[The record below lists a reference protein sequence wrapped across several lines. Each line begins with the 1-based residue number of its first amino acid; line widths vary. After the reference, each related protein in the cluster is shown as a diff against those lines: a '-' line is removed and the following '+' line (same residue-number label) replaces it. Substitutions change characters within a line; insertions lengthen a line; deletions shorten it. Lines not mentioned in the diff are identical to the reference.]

1 MVKAGCER
9 AAGKLDKVFAVGCGG
24 VWVYSGMG
32 VGLMLSEVGEDVNQ
46 GVANLAWAGQRTA
59 VPAVCE
65 EPAATTEQLVHVAS
79 DSNTEPAQPF
89 HQSGAIVCFDQQVE
103 VVGLNRKVD
112 DANFAAAAAIG
123 PRDGTTHGRKHE
135 LCTQR
140 AAKTSQSDVYGVFA
154 AMRGTLAMRKRRSA
168 RRCGSPRTCAPTT
181 PARRKRQLQ
190 LD

>member
-32 VGLMLSEVGEDVNQ
+32 VGLMLSEVREDVNQ

-89 HQSGAIVCFDQQVE
+89 HQSGAIVCFDQQVN

-112 DANFAAAAAIG
+112 NANFAAGLRLA
-123 PRDGTTHGRKHE
+123 
-135 LCTQR
+135 
-140 AAKTSQSDVYGVFA
+140 
-154 AMRGTLAMRKRRSA
+154 LAMA
-168 RRCGSPRTCAPTT
+168 RRTVGNTNCVRRERQKLRRVTCTGCSPRCAG
-181 PARRKRQLQ
+181 RLR
-190 LD
+190 